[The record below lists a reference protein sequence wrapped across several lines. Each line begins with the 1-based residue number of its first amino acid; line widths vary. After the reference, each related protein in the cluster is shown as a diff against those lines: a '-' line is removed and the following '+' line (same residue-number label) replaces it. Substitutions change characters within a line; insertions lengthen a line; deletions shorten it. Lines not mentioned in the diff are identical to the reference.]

1 MNWCCFFSIYKSNTS
16 SKWRLSKELDKK
28 KRGIIEQELKGGIFV
43 RYDFSEMQ
51 NSVFSSKCFEVF
63 FYCIFLA
70 MPNMLSKLSAQARS
84 SSWLTS
90 TLSKV
95 SVQLTLLSTRTRQ
108 QLNMRAL
115 SFVSIMSQKW
125 EL

>member
-70 MPNMLSKLSAQARS
+70 MPNMLSKLSAQAYT
-84 SSWLTS
+84 SSWLTG

-95 SVQLTLLSTRTRQ
+95 SGQLTLLSTRTRQ
-108 QLNMRAL
+108 QLNMLAL

>member
-1 MNWCCFFSIYKSNTS
+1 
-16 SKWRLSKELDKK
+16 
-28 KRGIIEQELKGGIFV
+28 
-43 RYDFSEMQ
+43 
-51 NSVFSSKCFEVF
+51 
-63 FYCIFLA
+63 